1 VIRVLIVEDE
11 AYVAESLT
19 ALLESHGFSCE
30 VVATAEDALDAP
42 ACDVVLAD
50 LKLPGMTGLEL
61 LRRLKERDPT
71 QPVLLLTGHGTI
83 RDAVEAMRAGALDF
97 LTKPIEPD
105 VIVERLRKAAER
117 RQIERERDRWR
128 EGSGMVAES
137 RPMRELLERVRQIAS
152 QDVSVLIAG
161 ESGTGKELVATYLH
175 EQSPRRQ
182 GPLVRVHCSAIPP
195 ALFESE
201 FFGHR
206 KGAFTGATEDRAG
219 WFAEADGGT
228 LFLDEVGTLTP
239 DGQAKLLRAL
249 ESGEV
254 RPIGASFSRHVD
266 VRVVAATNENL
277 ERRRDDGSFR
287 ADLYYSIA
295 GVPVELP
302 ALRDRVADLEALAH
316 RFASPLAVTECGMA
330 VLRRHRWPGNVRELR
345 NVIVRARLQAEN
357 HTLDASLCEPLL
369 PAASEDLHLK
379 ARVHGLERELF
390 AEALRRADGKKSDA
404 ARLLGIDP
412 SNWAYHAKRLRL
424 KSTTLDV

>member
-1 VIRVLIVEDE
+1 MIRLLIVEDE

-30 VVATAEDALDAP
+30 AVATAEDALEAP

-50 LKLPGMTGLEL
+50 LKLPGMSGLEL
-61 LRRLKERDPT
+61 LRCLKERDPT

-83 RDAVEAMRAGALDF
+83 RDAVDAMREGALDF

-128 EGSGMVAES
+128 DGSGIVAES
-137 RPMRELLERVRQIAS
+137 EAMRELLQRVEQIAA
-152 QDVSVLIAG
+152 QDVSVLLAG
-161 ESGTGKELVATYLH
+161 ESGTGKELIATHLH
-175 EQSPRRQ
+175 QSSPRRQ
-182 GPLVRVHCSAIPP
+182 GPLVRVHCGAIPA

-228 LFLDEVGTLTP
+228 LFLDEIGTLP
-239 DGQAKLLRAL
+239 ADGQAKLLRAL

-254 RPIGASFSRHVD
+254 RPVGAGFARRVD
-266 VRVVAATNENL
+266 VRVVAATNEDL
-277 ERRRDDGSFR
+277 VRRRDEGSFR
-287 ADLYYSIA
+287 ADLYYRIA

-302 ALRDRVADLEALAH
+302 PLRERLADLDALAR
-316 RFASPLAVTECGMA
+316 RFASPMTITESGAA

-345 NVIVRARLQAEN
+345 NVVARARLEADSGE
-357 HTLDASLCEPLL
+357 LDASLFEPLL

-379 ARVHGLERELF
+379 ARVQGFERELF
-390 AEALRRADGKKSDA
+390 AEALRRSDGKKSDA
-404 ARLLGIDP
+404 ARMLGIDP
-412 SNWAYHAKRLRL
+412 SNWAYHAKRLKLRREC
-424 KSTTLDV
+424 